1 MILNN
6 APVNEAVL
14 SNVGEIGEFRIRNS
28 AKAFSILSSGLY
40 ANKIKAIVRELS
52 CNAVDSHVAAGN
64 ADTPFEVHIPNS
76 LEPHFSIRDF
86 GTGLTHEQVS
96 QIYTTYFES
105 TKTNSNAFI
114 GALGLGSKSPFSYT
128 DNFTVTAIK
137 DGIKGIYSAFINGEG
152 VPSIALMMTE
162 QTDEPSGVEVKFSV
176 NERFDFSKFK
186 EEAASV
192 YRYFKVQ
199 PTIKGCA
206 EFSIKPR
213 EYDTIDL
220 IPGVNVYKESGRYST
235 ESRAIMGNIA
245 YPIAVPNASQLGDLA
260 SLLNCGLE
268 IHFGIGEVDFQASR
282 EGLSYIPQTVD
293 AIRMKLAAINAQ
305 LAKHIAVEA
314 DKIPNAWDRAVWLSE
329 KNKNVLW
336 AEACNKYA
344 LDTNLETYTNN
355 RYSKLAEFKVKE
367 VTMQGF
373 NIRLRGF
380 NQSYNNRSLSTIKSS
395 TDWALRGAAD
405 AEYWTFHVDGGS
417 QFVIT
422 DTKVG
427 ASERAKFHFRNNLDK
442 LNPYRNIFVLEAI
455 DADKPM
461 DTVGFFAAI
470 KNPPETRI
478 RKASTLDEKPRKE
491 ASVGRDVSILTLEE
505 RRRGYSAQ
513 VVWADAGK
521 MSAFSKTDTHYYVPL
536 SGYSIVTDK
545 EITDT
550 KELVNYMK
558 MSGLTKLKNI
568 KVLGVRKSDME
579 EVQKSANWIN
589 VEKYIEQSLTTLDN
603 NLVMNMVVRDL
614 GRSVFT
620 TYNYETSELVDSTSP
635 FMLFNSKF
643 KGVVRTEHN
652 DHALRT
658 IYRVYGTAVNAVNP
672 EQVITEM
679 TDELAKLNNRYP
691 MLKHIGN
698 NTPEADVASYIKM
711 IDTLKGI

>member
-40 ANKIKAIVRELS
+40 ANKIKAIIRELS

-206 EFSIKPR
+206 DFRITPR

-220 IPGVNVYKESGRYST
+220 IPGVNVYKESGRYNT
-235 ESRAIMGNIA
+235 PSRAIMGNIA
-245 YPIAVPNASQLGDLA
+245 YPIEVPNATQLGELA
-260 SLLNCGLE
+260 GLLNCGLE

-293 AIRMKLAAINAQ
+293 AIKAKLAAVNAQ
-305 LAKHIAVEA
+305 LAKHIALEA
-314 DKIPNAWDRAVWLSE
+314 DKIPNAWDRAVWLYE
-329 KNKNVLW
+329 KSKNVLW
-336 AEACNKYA
+336 TEACNKYA
-344 LDTNLETYTNN
+344 LDTKLETYTNN
-355 RYSKLAEFKVKE
+355 RYSKLAEFKIKE
-367 VTMQGF
+367 VTMKGF
-373 NIRLRGF
+373 NIHLRGF
-380 NQSYNNRSLSTIKSS
+380 NQSYNNRSLSTLKPT
-395 TDWALRGAAD
+395 TDWALRGTAD
-405 AEYWTFHVDGGS
+405 AEYWNFGVDAGS

-422 DTKVG
+422 DTKIG
-427 ASERAKFHFRNNLDK
+427 ASERAKFHFRNNVDK

-461 DTVGFFAAI
+461 DTVGFFSAI

-521 MSAFSKTDTHYYVPL
+521 MSGFSKTDTHYYVPL

-579 EVQKSANWIN
+579 EVQKSANWVN

>member
-40 ANKIKAIVRELS
+40 ANKIKAIIRELS

-176 NERFDFSKFK
+176 NERYDFSKFK

-206 EFSIKPR
+206 DFRVKPR

-220 IPGVNVYKESGRYST
+220 IPGVNVYKESGRYNT
-235 ESRAIMGNIA
+235 ASRAIMGNIA
-245 YPIAVPNASQLGDLA
+245 YPIEVPNASQLGDLA
-260 SLLNCGLE
+260 GLLHCGLE

-293 AIRMKLAAINAQ
+293 AIKAKLAAVNAQ
-305 LAKHIAVEA
+305 LAKHIAAEA

-329 KNKNVLW
+329 KNKNTLW

-344 LDTNLETYTNN
+344 ADTKLETYTNN

-367 VTMQGF
+367 VTMKGF

-380 NQSYNNRSLSTIKSS
+380 NQSYNIRSLSTIKPS
-395 TDWALRGAAD
+395 TDWAIRGTAD

-427 ASERAKFHFRNNLDK
+427 ASERAKFHFRSNLDK

-461 DTVGFFAAI
+461 DTAGFFAAI
-470 KNPPETRI
+470 KNPPQTRI

-505 RRRGYSAQ
+505 RRRGYSSQ

-521 MSAFSKTDTHYYVPL
+521 MSGFSKTDTHYYVPL

-620 TYNYETSELVDSTSP
+620 TYNYETSKLVDSTSP

-658 IYRVYGTAVNAVNP
+658 IYRVYGTAVNLVSP
-672 EQVITEM
+672 EQVIAEM
-679 TDELAKLNNRYP
+679 TDELQKLNNRYP

>member
-137 DGIKGIYSAFINGEG
+137 DGTKGIYSAFINGEG

-176 NERFDFSKFK
+176 NERYDFSKFK

-206 EFSIKPR
+206 DFRITPR

-220 IPGVNVYKESGRYST
+220 IPGVNVYKESGRYNT
-235 ESRAIMGNIA
+235 PSRAIMGNIA
-245 YPIAVPNASQLGDLA
+245 YPIEVPNATQLGELA
-260 SLLNCGLE
+260 GLLNCGLE

-293 AIRMKLAAINAQ
+293 AIKAKLAAVNAQ
-305 LAKHIAVEA
+305 LAKHIALEA

-344 LDTNLETYTNN
+344 LDTKLETYTNN

-367 VTMQGF
+367 VTMKGF

-380 NQSYNNRSLSTIKSS
+380 NQSYNNRSLSTIKPS
-395 TDWALRGAAD
+395 TDWTIRGTAD

-427 ASERAKFHFRNNLDK
+427 ASERAKFHFRSNLDK

-461 DTVGFFAAI
+461 DTAGFFAAI
-470 KNPPETRI
+470 KNPPQTRI

-505 RRRGYSAQ
+505 RRRGYSSQ

-521 MSAFSKTDTHYYVPL
+521 MSGFSKTDTHYYVPL

-620 TYNYETSELVDSTSP
+620 TYNYETSKLVDSTSP

-658 IYRVYGTAVNAVNP
+658 IYRVYGTAVNLVKP
-672 EQVITEM
+672 EEVIAEM
-679 TDELAKLNNRYP
+679 TDELQKLNNRYP